1 MSIQVRNWEFMVG
14 SRNLDSA
21 ASLRLLSSTSLRLLS
36 STFLFYP
43 ESTQVHLCRVRK
55 PIAGNRVLS
64 HFVNKAPSLMLCNAF
79 WGEGG
84 ICSYQHAFFG
94 SVSMK
99 SFL

>member
-21 ASLRLLSSTSLRLLS
+21 ASLSLPSLQHLP
-36 STFLFYP
+36 FYP

-84 ICSYQHAFFG
+84 VCSYQHAFFG